1 MSGAIVSSLNLD
13 IGVTE
18 GFSESAHE
26 VYYSGQTRINPLLY
40 QDDSLR
46 MATSVASAQFG
57 NNIIESVMKRKLLNI
72 NDKSSYLLCGKAKR
86 IMEIQ
91 EALEKNPL
99 SVKGEA
105 IKQKSKEK
113 YLGDMISSL
122 GVADSVRMTVNDR
135 KGRITSSIYE
145 ISSIIEDFRMQ
156 VAGGLMS
163 GLKIWLFGL
172 LPSLLANAEMWTEM
186 PGDSIQ
192 YLEQQEDISV

>member
-1 MSGAIVSSLNLD
+1 
-13 IGVTE
+13 
-18 GFSESAHE
+18 
-26 VYYSGQTRINPLLY
+26 
-40 QDDSLR
+40 
-46 MATSVASAQFG
+46 
-57 NNIIESVMKRKLLNI
+57 MKRKLLNI

-91 EALEKNPL
+91 EALDKTPL

-156 VAGGLMS
+156 VAGGLVS

-172 LPSLLANAEMWTEM
+172 LPSLLVNAEMWTEM

-192 YLEQQEDISV
+192 HLEEMQLLLLQKLLSVPRTTPHAARVAKKNYYFYTI